1 MRAARSAALRLLYL
15 AIAGTIVL
23 PLVLFAY
30 ASWVDYRA
38 AQQTADERIERS
50 LEVVHEHASKVFEAV
65 DLALLQVAQLF
76 RDIAD
81 DRIRVDEQAFHL
93 QLKAIDDTAPEIQSI
108 VLFDRDGHPLV
119 SSLLYPVPRELSAAD
134 RDYFRAHVEKDAG
147 AYVGEI
153 LISRDSRLAA
163 DQFFTVSRRR
173 STPEGAFAGVVRI
186 GIQPAEF
193 ERFYG
198 QIGRVPGSQF
208 SMLREDGKFL
218 ARYPIP
224 ADRSLRLD
232 ESSAFHRTIAA
243 SRLGGVYTSL
253 SPIDAIE
260 RRIATRKLG
269 DRPVYLNAGI
279 ETRVIRREWLSV
291 ILGRLAF
298 GLPAT
303 LIMVVSLALALA
315 RTRKLHEEAERRE
328 IAEAALRRA
337 QRMEAIG
344 QLTGGVA
351 HDFNNLLTIISGGVQ
366 RLLRR
371 KRDAGDARY
380 LDMIANAAKRGENLT
395 RQLLSFSRR
404 QALAPEVID
413 LSQRIPQFRDLL
425 NPSLRGDIELV
436 IEVPRTPCPVKVDP
450 AEFELAILNV
460 AVNARDAMPS
470 GGRLSIRVRS
480 VPLEH
485 GPEDLSGAFAEIAM
499 TDTGRGI
506 PAEVLPRVFDP
517 FFTTKELG
525 KGTGLGLSQ
534 VYGFA
539 RQSGGAVTVASTPGR
554 GATVLL
560 YLPISGER
568 PSAEARDEESQL
580 AAHSGKTVLLVEDN
594 DAVAEVCRSYLD
606 QLGFAVEH
614 AATARQALA
623 LLGSDKPIEL
633 MFSDILMPSEMNGV
647 ELAREARRL
656 RPNLPVVLTTGYSS
670 SADAALRE
678 GFVVLRKPY
687 DLAGLGRM
695 LSAAFGGT
703 EAAAAIV
710 P

>member
-38 AQQTADERIERS
+38 VQQTADERIERS

-81 DRIRVDEQAFHL
+81 ERIRADEQAFHL

-119 SSLLYPVPRELSAAD
+119 SSLVYPVPRELSAAD
-134 RDYFRAHVEKDAG
+134 RDYFRAHVDKDAG
-147 AYVGEI
+147 AYIGEI
-153 LISRDSRLAA
+153 LTSRATA

-279 ETRVIRREWLSV
+279 ETRVIRRDWLSV
-291 ILGRLAF
+291 MLGRLAF

-328 IAEAALRRA
+328 IAEAALRQA

-351 HDFNNLLTIISGGVQ
+351 HDFNNLLTIIAGGVQ

-380 LDMIANAAKRGENLT
+380 LDMIASAAKRGENLT

-404 QALAPEVID
+404 QALALQVID

-470 GGRLSIRVRS
+470 GGRLSIRVRA
-480 VPLEH
+480 VALEH

-560 YLPISGER
+560 YLPISGEQ
-568 PSAEARDEESQL
+568 PSAEVRDKESQL
-580 AAHSGKTVLLVEDN
+580 AAHSGGTVLLVEDN

-614 AATARQALA
+614 AATAKQALVVLA
-623 LLGSDKPIEL
+623 GDKPIEL
-633 MFSDILMPSEMNGV
+633 MFSDILMPGEMNGV

-678 GFVVLRKPY
+678 GFFVLRKPY

-695 LSAAFGGT
+695 LSAAFHGT
-703 EAAAAIV
+703 ETAAALQTAR
-710 P
+710 

>member
-65 DLALLQVAQLF
+65 DLAFLQVAQLF
-76 RDIAD
+76 RDIPD
-81 DRIRVDEQAFHL
+81 ERIRADEQAFHL
-93 QLKAIDDTAPEIQSI
+93 QLKAISDTAPEIHSI
-108 VLFDRDGHPLV
+108 VLFDRDGRPLV
-119 SSLLYPVPRELSAAD
+119 SGLLYPGLRELSAAD
-134 RDYFRAHVEKDAG
+134 RDYFRAQIERDAG
-147 AYVGEI
+147 AHVGEI
-153 LISRDSRLAA
+153 LISRDPRLAA
-163 DQFFTVSRRR
+163 DPFFTVSRRR

-186 GIQPAEF
+186 GVPPAEF

-208 SMLREDGKFL
+208 SMLREDGRFL
-218 ARYPIP
+218 ARYPPP

-232 ESSAFHRTIAA
+232 ESSAFQRTISA
-243 SRLGGVYTSL
+243 SRLGGVYISL
-253 SPIDAIE
+253 SPVDGIE
-260 RRIATRKLG
+260 RRIATRKL
-269 DRPVYLNAGI
+269 A
-279 ETRVIRREWLSV
+279 
-291 ILGRLAF
+291 
-298 GLPAT
+298 
-303 LIMVVSLALALA
+303 IMAVSLALALA
-315 RTRKLHEEAERRE
+315 RTRKLHDEADRRE
-328 IAEAALRRA
+328 IAEAALRQA

-351 HDFNNLLTIISGGVQ
+351 HDFNNLLTIVSGGVQ

-371 KRDAGDARY
+371 KRDAEDARY
-380 LDMIANAAKRGENLT
+380 LDMIAGAAKRAENLT

-404 QALAPEVID
+404 QALAPQVID
-413 LSQRIPQFRDLL
+413 LSRRIPQFRDLL

-450 AEFELAILNV
+450 AEFELAILNI

-470 GGRLSIRVRS
+470 GGRLSIRVRP
-480 VPLEH
+480 VTLAH

-506 PAEVLPRVFDP
+506 PAEALPRVFDP
-517 FFTTKELG
+517 FFTTKEVG

-539 RQSGGAVTVASTPGR
+539 KQSGGAVTVASTPGR
-554 GATVLL
+554 GATVVL
-560 YLPISGER
+560 YLPLSGEP
-568 PSAEARDEESQL
+568 PSAEVRDKELHL
-580 AAHSGKTVLLVEDN
+580 AEHAGGTVLLVEDN
-594 DAVAEVCRSYLD
+594 EEVAAVCRSYLD

-614 AATARQALA
+614 AATAKQALA
-623 LLGSDKPIEL
+623 VLENDKPIEL
-633 MFSDILMPSEMNGV
+633 MFSDILMPGEMNGV

-656 RPNLPVVLTTGYSS
+656 RPKIPVVLTTGYST

-687 DLAGLGRM
+687 DLESLRKM
-695 LSAAFGGT
+695 LCAAFGGT
-703 EAAAAIV
+703 QAAAAAMH
-710 P
+710 

>member
-1 MRAARSAALRLLYL
+1 MRPAQSAALRLLYL
-15 AIAGTIVL
+15 AIAGTVVL

-30 ASWVDYRA
+30 ASWGDYLA
-38 AQQTADERIERS
+38 AQKTADERIERS

-65 DLALLQVAQLF
+65 DLAFLHVAQLF
-76 RDIAD
+76 RDVAD
-81 DRIRVDEQAFHL
+81 ERILADQAAYHL

-134 RDYFRAHVEKDAG
+134 RDYFRVQIEQGAG
-147 AYVGEI
+147 AYVGEV
-153 LISRDSRLAA
+153 LISRDPRLAT

-186 GIQPAEF
+186 GIRPAEF
-193 ERFYG
+193 ERFYA
-198 QIGRVPGSQF
+198 QIGRLPGSQF
-208 SMLREDGKFL
+208 SMVREDGRFL
-218 ARYPIP
+218 ARYPTP

-232 ESSAFHRTIAA
+232 ESSAFRRTIAV
-243 SRLGGVYTSL
+243 SRLGGVFTSL
-253 SPIDAIE
+253 SPIDGIE

-269 DRPVYLNAGI
+269 DRPIYLSAGI
-279 ETRVIRREWLSV
+279 ETRIIRREWRSV
-291 ILGRLAF
+291 MLGRLAF

-303 LIMVVSLALALA
+303 AIMVVSLALALA

-328 IAEAALRRA
+328 IAEAALRQG

-351 HDFNNLLTIISGGVQ
+351 HDFNNLLTIVSGGVQ

-371 KRDAGDARY
+371 KRDADDVRY
-380 LDMIANAAKRGENLT
+380 LDMIASAAKRGENLT
-395 RQLLSFSRR
+395 RQLLSFARR
-404 QALAPEVID
+404 QALAPQVID

-436 IEVPRTPCPVKVDP
+436 IEVPRTTCPVKVDP
-450 AEFELAILNV
+450 AEFELAILNI
-460 AVNARDAMPS
+460 AVNARDAMPG
-470 GGRLSIRVRS
+470 GGRLSIRVRW
-480 VPLEH
+480 LELKH

-506 PAEVLPRVFDP
+506 PGEVLPRVFDP
-517 FFTTKELG
+517 FFTTKEVG

-539 RQSGGAVTVASTPGR
+539 RQSGGAVVLDSTPGK
-554 GATVLL
+554 GTTVLV
-560 YLPISGER
+560 YLPISSEK
-568 PSAEARDEESQL
+568 PVAEVRDKELHL
-580 AAHSGKTVLLVEDN
+580 AEHAGGTVLLVEDN
-594 DAVAEVCRSYLD
+594 DEIAEVCRSYLD

-614 AATARQALA
+614 AATAKEALA
-623 LLGSDKPIEL
+623 MLVAGKPIEL
-633 MFSDILMPSEMNGV
+633 IFSDILMPGEMNGV

-656 RPNLPVVLTTGYSS
+656 RPDIPVVLTTGYSS
-670 SADAALRE
+670 SADAALHE
-678 GFVVLRKPY
+678 GFFVLRKPY
-687 DLAGLGRM
+687 DIDGLRKIF
-695 LSAAFGGT
+695 SAAFSGSQ
-703 EAAAAIV
+703 AAAMV
-710 P
+710 S

>member
-30 ASWVDYRA
+30 ASWGDYRA

-65 DLALLQVAQLF
+65 DLAFLHVAQLF

-81 DRIRVDEQAFHL
+81 DRIRADEQAFHL

-119 SSLLYPVPRELSAAD
+119 SSLVYPVPRELSAAD
-134 RDYFRAHVEKDAG
+134 RDYFRAHLDKDAG
-147 AYVGEI
+147 AYIGEI
-153 LISRDSRLAA
+153 LTSRATA

-224 ADRSLRLD
+224 ADRGLRLD
-232 ESSAFHRTIAA
+232 EGSAFHRTIAA
-243 SRLGGVYTSL
+243 SPLGGVYTSL
-253 SPIDAIE
+253 SPIDGIE

-279 ETRVIRREWLSV
+279 ETRVIRRQWLSV
-291 ILGRLAF
+291 MLGRLAF

-328 IAEAALRRA
+328 IAEAALRQA

-380 LDMIANAAKRGENLT
+380 LDMIASAAKRGENLT

-404 QALAPEVID
+404 QALAPQVID

-450 AEFELAILNV
+450 AEFELAILNI

-470 GGRLSIRVRS
+470 GGRLSIRVRA
-480 VPLEH
+480 VALEH
-485 GPEDLSGAFAEIAM
+485 GPEDLSGTFAEIAM
-499 TDTGRGI
+499 TDTGRGV

-517 FFTTKELG
+517 FFTTKEVG

-539 RQSGGAVTVASTPGR
+539 RQSGGAVTVASAPGQ
-554 GATVLL
+554 GATILL
-560 YLPISGER
+560 YLPISGEQ
-568 PSAEARDEESQL
+568 PSAEVRDKESQL
-580 AAHSGKTVLLVEDN
+580 AAHSGGAVLLVEDN
-594 DAVAEVCRSYLD
+594 DEVAEVCRSYLD

-614 AATARQALA
+614 AATARQALVVLA
-623 LLGSDKPIEL
+623 GDQPIEL
-633 MFSDILMPSEMNGV
+633 MFSDILMPGEMNGV

-687 DLAGLGRM
+687 DLDSLRKM
-695 LSAAFGGT
+695 LSAAFQGR
-703 EAAAAIV
+703 EAAAALY
-710 P
+710 

>member
-65 DLALLQVAQLF
+65 DLAFLQVAQLF
-76 RDIAD
+76 RDIPD
-81 DRIRVDEQAFHL
+81 ERIRADEQAFHL
-93 QLKAIDDTAPEIQSI
+93 QLKAISDTAPEIHSI
-108 VLFDRDGHPLV
+108 VLFDRDGRPLV
-119 SSLLYPVPRELSAAD
+119 SGLLYPVLRELSAAD
-134 RDYFRAHVEKDAG
+134 RDYFRAQIERDAG
-147 AYVGEI
+147 AHVGEI
-153 LISRDSRLAA
+153 LISRDPRLAA
-163 DQFFTVSRRR
+163 DPFFTVSRRR

-186 GIQPAEF
+186 GVPPAEF

-208 SMLREDGKFL
+208 SMLREDGRFL
-218 ARYPIP
+218 ARYPPP

-232 ESSAFHRTIAA
+232 ESSAFQRTISA
-243 SRLGGVYTSL
+243 SRLGGVYISL
-253 SPIDAIE
+253 SPVDGIE

-269 DRPVYLNAGI
+269 NRPVYLNAGI

-291 ILGRLAF
+291 MLGRLAF

-303 LIMVVSLALALA
+303 AIMAVSLALALA
-315 RTRKLHEEAERRE
+315 RTRKLHDEADRRE
-328 IAEAALRRA
+328 IAEAALRQA

-351 HDFNNLLTIISGGVQ
+351 HDFNNLLTIVSGGVQ

-371 KRDAGDARY
+371 KRDAEDARY
-380 LDMIANAAKRGENLT
+380 LDMIAGAAKRAENLT

-404 QALAPEVID
+404 QALAPQVID
-413 LSQRIPQFRDLL
+413 LSRRIPQFRDLL

-450 AEFELAILNV
+450 AEFELAILNI

-470 GGRLSIRVRS
+470 GGRLSIRVRP
-480 VPLEH
+480 VTLAH

-506 PAEVLPRVFDP
+506 PAEALPRVFDP
-517 FFTTKELG
+517 FFTTKEVG

-539 RQSGGAVTVASTPGR
+539 KQSGGAGTPGR
-554 GATVLL
+554 GATVVL
-560 YLPISGER
+560 YLPLSGEP
-568 PSAEARDEESQL
+568 PSAEVRDKELHL
-580 AAHSGKTVLLVEDN
+580 AEHAGGTVLLVEDN
-594 DAVAEVCRSYLD
+594 EEVAAVCRSYLD

-614 AATARQALA
+614 AATAKQALA
-623 LLGSDKPIEL
+623 VLENDKPIEL
-633 MFSDILMPSEMNGV
+633 MFSDILMPGEMNGV

-656 RPNLPVVLTTGYSS
+656 RPKIPVVLTTGYST

-687 DLAGLGRM
+687 DLESLRKM
-695 LSAAFGGT
+695 LFAAFGGT
-703 EAAAAIV
+703 QAAAAAMH
-710 P
+710 

>member
-1 MRAARSAALRLLYL
+1 MRPRQACGSFADAGRTMRAARSAALRLLYL

-38 AQQTADERIERS
+38 VQQTADERIERS
-50 LEVVHEHASKVFEAV
+50 LGVVHEHASKVFEAV

-81 DRIRVDEQAFHL
+81 DRIRADEQAYHR
-93 QLKAIDDTAPEIQSI
+93 QLEAISDIAREIQSI

-224 ADRSLRLD
+224 VDRSLRLD

-291 ILGRLAF
+291 MLGRLAF

-328 IAEAALRRA
+328 IAEAALRQA

-351 HDFNNLLTIISGGVQ
+351 HDFNNLLTIISGGVH

-371 KRDAGDARY
+371 KRDADDARY
-380 LDMIANAAKRGENLT
+380 LDMIASTAKRGENLT

-404 QALAPEVID
+404 QALAPQVID
-413 LSQRIPQFRDLL
+413 LSQRTPQFRDLL

-450 AEFELAILNV
+450 AEFELAILHV
-460 AVNARDAMPS
+460 AVNARDAMPN
-470 GGRLSIRVRS
+470 GGRLAIRVRRLE
-480 VPLEH
+480 LEH
-485 GPEDLSGAFAEIAM
+485 GPEDLSGAFAEIAL

-534 VYGFA
+534 GYGFA

-560 YLPISGER
+560 YLPISGEQ
-568 PSAEARDEESQL
+568 PSAEARDKESQL
-580 AAHSGKTVLLVEDN
+580 AAHSGGTVLLVEDN

-606 QLGFAVEH
+606 QLGVWVEENAAVAKLCRSFPAQLGFAVEQ
-614 AATARQALA
+614 AATAKQALVVLA
-623 LLGSDKPIEL
+623 GDKPIEL
-633 MFSDILMPSEMNGV
+633 MFSDI
-647 ELAREARRL
+647 
-656 RPNLPVVLTTGYSS
+656 
-670 SADAALRE
+670 
-678 GFVVLRKPY
+678 
-687 DLAGLGRM
+687 
-695 LSAAFGGT
+695 
-703 EAAAAIV
+703 
-710 P
+710 

>member
-1 MRAARSAALRLLYL
+1 
-15 AIAGTIVL
+15 
-23 PLVLFAY
+23 
-30 ASWVDYRA
+30 
-38 AQQTADERIERS
+38 
-50 LEVVHEHASKVFEAV
+50 
-65 DLALLQVAQLF
+65 
-76 RDIAD
+76 
-81 DRIRVDEQAFHL
+81 
-93 QLKAIDDTAPEIQSI
+93 
-108 VLFDRDGHPLV
+108 
-119 SSLLYPVPRELSAAD
+119 
-134 RDYFRAHVEKDAG
+134 
-147 AYVGEI
+147 
-153 LISRDSRLAA
+153 
-163 DQFFTVSRRR
+163 
-173 STPEGAFAGVVRI
+173 
-186 GIQPAEF
+186 
-193 ERFYG
+193 
-198 QIGRVPGSQF
+198 
-208 SMLREDGKFL
+208 
-218 ARYPIP
+218 
-224 ADRSLRLD
+224 
-232 ESSAFHRTIAA
+232 
-243 SRLGGVYTSL
+243 
-253 SPIDAIE
+253 
-260 RRIATRKLG
+260 
-269 DRPVYLNAGI
+269 
-279 ETRVIRREWLSV
+279 
-291 ILGRLAF
+291 
-298 GLPAT
+298 
-303 LIMVVSLALALA
+303 
-315 RTRKLHEEAERRE
+315 
-328 IAEAALRRA
+328 
-337 QRMEAIG
+337 
-344 QLTGGVA
+344 VA
-351 HDFNNLLTIISGGVQ
+351 HDFNNLLTIISGGAQ

-380 LDMIANAAKRGENLT
+380 LDMIASAAKRGENLT

-404 QALAPEVID
+404 QALAPQVID

-480 VPLEH
+480 VTLEH

-539 RQSGGAVTVASTPGR
+539 RQSGGAVTVASTSGR

-560 YLPISGER
+560 YLPISGEQ
-568 PSAEARDEESQL
+568 PSAEVRDKEAQL
-580 AAHSGKTVLLVEDN
+580 AAHSGGTVLLVEDN

-614 AATARQALA
+614 AATARQALVVLA
-623 LLGSDKPIEL
+623 GDKPIEL
-633 MFSDILMPSEMNGV
+633 MFSDILMPGEVNGV

-678 GFVVLRKPY
+678 GFFVLRKPY

-695 LSAAFGGT
+695 LSAAFGGKET
-703 EAAAAIV
+703 AAALQTAR
-710 P
+710 

>member
-65 DLALLQVAQLF
+65 DLAFLQVAQLF
-76 RDIAD
+76 RDIPYERSRA
-81 DRIRVDEQAFHL
+81 DEQAFHL
-93 QLKAIDDTAPEIQSI
+93 QLKAISDTAPEIHSI
-108 VLFDRDGHPLV
+108 VLFDRDGRPLV
-119 SSLLYPVPRELSAAD
+119 SGLLYPVLRELSAVD
-134 RDYFRAHVEKDAG
+134 RDYFRAQIERDAG
-147 AYVGEI
+147 AHVGEI
-153 LISRDSRLAA
+153 LISRDPRLAA
-163 DQFFTVSRRR
+163 DPFFTVSRRR

-186 GIQPAEF
+186 GVPPAEF

-208 SMLREDGKFL
+208 SMLREDGRFL
-218 ARYPIP
+218 ARYPPP

-232 ESSAFHRTIAA
+232 ESSAFQRTISA
-243 SRLGGVYTSL
+243 SRLGGVYISL
-253 SPIDAIE
+253 SPVDGIE

-269 DRPVYLNAGI
+269 NRPVYLNAGI

-291 ILGRLAF
+291 MLGRLAF

-303 LIMVVSLALALA
+303 AIMAV
-315 RTRKLHEEAERRE
+315 RQ
-328 IAEAALRRA
+328 A

-351 HDFNNLLTIISGGVQ
+351 HDFNNLLTIVSGGVQ

-371 KRDAGDARY
+371 KRDAEDARY
-380 LDMIANAAKRGENLT
+380 LDMIAGAAKRAENLT

-404 QALAPEVID
+404 QALAPQVID
-413 LSQRIPQFRDLL
+413 LPHRIPQFRDLL
-425 NPSLRGDIELV
+425 NPSPRGDIELV

-450 AEFELAILNV
+450 AEFELAILNI

-470 GGRLSIRVRS
+470 GGRLSIRVRP
-480 VPLEH
+480 VTLAH
-485 GPEDLSGAFAEIAM
+485 GPEDLPGAFAEIAM

-506 PAEVLPRVFDP
+506 PAEALPRVFDP
-517 FFTTKELG
+517 FFTTKEVG

-539 RQSGGAVTVASTPGR
+539 KQSGGAVTVASTPGR
-554 GATVLL
+554 GATVVL
-560 YLPISGER
+560 YLPISGEP
-568 PSAEARDEESQL
+568 PSAEVRDKELHL
-580 AAHSGKTVLLVEDN
+580 AEHAGGTVLLVEDN
-594 DAVAEVCRSYLD
+594 EEVAAVCRSYLD

-614 AATARQALA
+614 AATAKQALA
-623 LLGSDKPIEL
+623 VLENDKPIEL
-633 MFSDILMPSEMNGV
+633 MFSDILMPGEMNGV
-647 ELAREARRL
+647 GLAREARRL
-656 RPNLPVVLTTGYSS
+656 RPNLPVVLTTGYST

-687 DLAGLGRM
+687 DLESLRKM
-695 LSAAFGGT
+695 LCAAFGGT
-703 EAAAAIV
+703 QAAAAAMH
-710 P
+710 